1 MAKNNSGIENVGL
14 SEVSQADRKSWPSI
28 AFIWAGGVC
37 CVPALMVGAGITA
50 GMPFGQGVLAMFL
63 GYAICVLLMVLMSI
77 LSADKGVPTVVAASG
92 AFGKI
97 GSGYVVS
104 FIIAFCFIC
113 WFGFQ
118 AVVCG
123 EAFAGI
129 LATMGLPIPG
139 WLSTVIWGLIMCL
152 TAVFGINWIKILNVV
167 SVPAL
172 VVILVYA
179 AIVVFSDS
187 ESAAAIA
194 NYEPAGSITMVSAIG
209 MAVGGFATGSVLSG
223 DTTRYCKNRR
233 DVIISSIVGVIPMGV
248 GTLLMGRVL
257 AIHSGAAGM
266 DTGSSVTVLASVGS
280 PILGLLVLVLAT
292 WTTNVS
298 NAYSAGFALLSLT
311 RAKDEKRAMF
321 TLIAGVLG
329 TALAILG
336 ITNYFNNF
344 LNILAAFIPPV
355 AGVVIMDYFV
365 FNRANPKSWKPVAGF
380 NWAGILAW
388 IGGSV
393 VALAFPSIFVPTING
408 IVIACV
414 LYLILYPLFGVSKKR
429 YAESAE

>member
-1 MAKNNSGIENVGL
+1 MAKNTIETAGL
-14 SEVSQADRKSWPSI
+14 GEVRAEDRKSWASI
-28 AFIWAGGVC
+28 AFIWAGSVC

-50 GMPFGQGVLAMFL
+50 GLPFGQGVLAMFL
-63 GYAICVLLMVLMSI
+63 GYAICVALMVLMSI

-129 LATMGLPIPG
+129 LATMGLSIPG
-139 WLSTVIWGLIMCL
+139 WLSTVIWGLVMCL
-152 TAVFGINWIKILNVV
+152 TAVFGINWIKILNIV

-179 AIVVFSDS
+179 AIVVFTDS
-187 ESAAAIA
+187 ESAAAIM
-194 NYEPAGSITMVSAIG
+194 NYEPTGSITMVTGIG

-233 DVIISSIVGVIPMGV
+233 DVLVSSIVGVIPMGV
-248 GTLLMGRVL
+248 GTLFMGSVL

-266 DTGSSVTVLASVGS
+266 DTGSIVNMLSSVGS

-311 RAKDEKRAMF
+311 RAKDERRAMF

-365 FNRANPKSWKPVAGF
+365 FNRMNPDKWQAVEGF
-380 NWAGILAW
+380 NWAGIVSW

-393 VALAFPSIFVPTING
+393 VALAFPAIFVPTING
-408 IVIACV
+408 IIVACV
-414 LYLILYPLFGVSKKR
+414 LYLILFPLIGRKKAAGEEQR
-429 YAESAE
+429 PD

>member
-223 DTTRYCKNRR
+223 DTTRYCKSRR
-233 DVIISSIVGVIPMGV
+233 IVNM
-248 GTLLMGRVL
+248 L
-257 AIHSGAAGM
+257 S
-266 DTGSSVTVLASVGS
+266 SVGS

>member
-1 MAKNNSGIENVGL
+1 MGGQRLLCAGADGRRRHNGGL
-14 SEVSQADRKSWPSI
+14 S
-28 AFIWAGGVC
+28 
-37 CVPALMVGAGITA
+37 
-50 GMPFGQGVLAMFL
+50 FGQGILAMCI
-63 GYAICVLLMVLMSI
+63 GYGINVVLMVLMSI
-77 LSADKGVPTVVAASG
+77 LSSDKGVPTVVAASG

-123 EAFAGI
+123 EAFAGL
-129 LATMGLPIPG
+129 LATMGLSIPG
-139 WLSTVIWGLIMCL
+139 WLSTVIWGLVMCL
-152 TAVFGINWIKILNVV
+152 TAVFGINWIKILNIV

-172 VVILVYA
+172 IVILVYA
-179 AIVVFSDS
+179 AIAVFSDA

-194 NYEPAGSITMVSAIG
+194 NYEPAGSLSMVSAIG
-209 MAVGGFATGSVLSG
+209 MAVGGFATGAVLSG
-223 DTTRYCKNRR
+223 DTTRYCKSRR
-233 DVIISSIVGVIPMGV
+233 DVLVSSVVGVIPMGV
-248 GTLLMGRVL
+248 GTLLMGSVL

-266 DTGSSVTVLASVGS
+266 DTGSIVNMLSSVGS

-311 RAKDEKRAMF
+311 RAKDERRAMF

-329 TALAILG
+329 TALALFG

-365 FNRANPKSWKPVAGF
+365 INKMRVDKWHAVDGF
-380 NWAGILAW
+380 NWAGIISWL
-388 IGGSV
+388 GGSA
-393 VALAFPSIFVPTING
+393 VALAFPSVLVPTING
-408 IVIACV
+408 IVVSCI
-414 LYLILYPLFGVSKKR
+414 LYLILYPLIGKKK
-429 YAESAE
+429 AA